1 MRHDVLRL
9 PPGRRSFNFPNL
21 TQERATARKKTYPP
35 NPNTNLNPN
44 PNANLTLTKRK
55 P

>member
-21 TQERATARKKTYPP
+21 TQERATARKKTYTP
-35 NPNTNLNPN
+35 NLNINPNLNPN
-44 PNANLTLTKRK
+44 ANQTLTKR
-55 P
+55 